1 MSDDKKKP
9 ESLDDFDFDSFNLDE
24 PQQNP
29 GESSFDLDD
38 PFGGDIV
45 ATDDSTV
52 GINGGMD
59 TGDLDTGDLD
69 TGDLSESAGASSFD
83 LDDPFGGDMVIT
95 GSGMSTGDLPESTGA
110 SSFDLDDPFGGDM
123 VATGGGTHTGDFLA
137 GDLPKSAD
145 SFGLD
150 DPYGGDLQA
159 AAGGVSADNPYLS
172 GAASATTDGE
182 KKGKKGFLSGIFGGK
197 GKKDKSKKATSGEE
211 GDAEESESG
220 ITKKGKKEK
229 KEKVVKEKKPAGE
242 RAPLEVGEILC
253 IGFTALWLACMLLF
267 NIVALL
273 YYFQGE
279 GISLLQTLAF
289 MGAINVVGLAGASVP
304 ILFYRFPKERTLP
317 NVMLGISAF
326 AIFIAIQIAVT
337 GFYRYGFALSS

>member
-9 ESLDDFDFDSFNLDE
+9 ESLDDFDFDSFNSDE
-24 PQQNP
+24 PQQSP
-29 GESSFDLDD
+29 GESSFDLDN
-38 PFGGDIV
+38 PFGDDIV
-45 ATDDSTV
+45 VTS
-52 GINGGMD
+52 GGMS
-59 TGDLDTGDLD
+59 TGDLPEG
-69 TGDLSESAGASSFD
+69 AGASSFD
-83 LDDPFGGDMVIT
+83 LDDPFGGDVVVT
-95 GSGMSTGDLPESTGA
+95 DKGMSTGDLPESTGA
-110 SSFDLDDPFGGDM
+110 SSFDLNDPFGDDM
-123 VATGGGTHTGDFLA
+123 VATGGGTQDFPA
-137 GDLPKSAD
+137 GDLPEGAD

-150 DPYGGDLQA
+150 DAGDLQA

-172 GAASATTDGE
+172 GAASATTDTG

-211 GDAEESESG
+211 SEGDADEPEAG
-220 ITKKGKKEK
+220 IKKKGK

-279 GISLLQTLAF
+279 GVSLLQTLAF
-289 MGAINVVGLAGASVP
+289 MGAINIVGLAGASVP

-326 AIFIAIQIAVT
+326 AMFIAIQIAVT